1 MSADFIRVHCEVCL
15 TLYVCINCTCIQWC
29 ECYFSY
35 MSREQYCEQV
45 YMILAFKLKFN
56 FFYNFRQLLSV
67 KVMCVRVCARACV
80 CQSEC
85 SAGGAVLST
94 IVCVCRQ
101 TCQMCQCRSYRQFL
115 TEAGDLSVIFE

>member
-56 FFYNFRQLLSV
+56 FFYNFRELLSV
-67 KVMCVRVCARACV
+67 KVMCVRVCVRACV
-80 CQSEC
+80 SLNAVQEVLCCQQ
-85 SAGGAVLST
+85 L
-94 IVCVCRQ
+94 CVC
-101 TCQMCQCRSYRQFL
+101 
-115 TEAGDLSVIFE
+115 AGKPVKCVNVEVIGNF

>member
-56 FFYNFRQLLSV
+56 FFLQFSPAVVCESYVRACV
-67 KVMCVRVCARACV
+67 RACVRV
-80 CQSEC
+80 
-85 SAGGAVLST
+85 
-94 IVCVCRQ
+94 
-101 TCQMCQCRSYRQFL
+101 
-115 TEAGDLSVIFE
+115 SV